1 MHFRRFELNDE
12 LSLRF
17 DPDGDRGLENECFG
31 GESAHILQSSLD
43 GSEFQLIGE
52 RWLLLFDTSRSSL
65 QESCASESIRQA

>member
-1 MHFRRFELNDE
+1 MVPCLSAASARVRVLRRFELNDE

-43 GSEFQLIGE
+43 GSEFQLIDE
-52 RWLLLFDTSRSSL
+52 R
-65 QESCASESIRQA
+65 